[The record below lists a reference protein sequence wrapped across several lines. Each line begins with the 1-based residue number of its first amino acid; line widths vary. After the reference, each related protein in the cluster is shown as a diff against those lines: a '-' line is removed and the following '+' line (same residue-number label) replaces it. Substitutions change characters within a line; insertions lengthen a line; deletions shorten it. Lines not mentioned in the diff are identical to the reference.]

1 MSEPTQ
7 KHFRIVERI
16 LTRLKLK
23 QLRLL
28 VAVERHSSIL
38 HAARELNLSQPAAT
52 KLIKDL
58 EADFGV
64 MLFERTN
71 RGVVPTIYGEALARH
86 GKLIFAQIS
95 HAAQELDDLAEGS
108 SGRIVIGTLLAAS
121 SLLLPRTITRVLAE
135 KPNLSIK
142 IQEGTNEVLMPAL
155 RSGELDLVVGRLPT
169 HRHRDELLQ
178 ERLYEEKVIAVTGV
192 NHPLVSRK
200 RVGFADMME
209 YGWIPAAAGNHLAP
223 ADRPGLSRPRP
234 VLADQ
239 RGGIRFLPC
248 QSQPARQFDDDR
260 HAAEPCRRPG
270 HRRRHPRPPALG
282 CADPHRARRC
292 LLSQGQG
299 PDARRQLF
307 PRAVAPGRGKL
318 LKLPARPDR
327 PPGYLIRMVDRIG
340 AQLSS
345 SSTSATAA
353 RKG

>member
-28 VAVERHSSIL
+28 VAVERHNSIL

-58 EADFGV
+58 ETDFGV

-95 HAAQELDDLAEGS
+95 HAAQELDDLSEGS
-108 SGRIVIGTLLAAS
+108 SGRIVVGTLLAAS
-121 SLLLPRTITRVLAE
+121 ALLLPRTIARVLAE

-178 ERLYEEKVIAVTGV
+178 ERLYEEKVIAVTRVG
-192 NHPLVSRK
+192 HPLQERRK
-200 RVGFADMME
+200 VTFADMMD
-209 YGWIPAAAGNHLAP
+209 YGWILPPPETTLRRQIDMVFLDHGLSSPINAVESVSFLANRSLLVNSSMIGVLPSHVAEQDIAAGILARVSWDVPIPIGPVGVSYRKGRSLTPAA
-223 ADRPGLSRPRP
+223 SF
-234 VLADQ
+234 
-239 RGGIRFLPC
+239 FLE
-248 QSQPARQFDDDR
+248 QLRQV
-260 HAAEPCRRPG
+260 AAT
-270 HRRRHPRPPALG
+270 
-282 CADPHRARRC
+282 
-292 LLSQGQG
+292 
-299 PDARRQLF
+299 F
-307 PRAVAPGRGKL
+307 
-318 LKLPARPDR
+318 
-327 PPGYLIRMVDRIG
+327 
-340 AQLSS
+340 
-345 SSTSATAA
+345 
-353 RKG
+353 